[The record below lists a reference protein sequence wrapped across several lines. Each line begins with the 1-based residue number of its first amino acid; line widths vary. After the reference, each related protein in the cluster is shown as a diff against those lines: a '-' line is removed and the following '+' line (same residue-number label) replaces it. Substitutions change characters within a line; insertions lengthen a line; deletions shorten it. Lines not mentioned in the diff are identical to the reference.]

1 MNEVRAMVGKG
12 KKSSIG
18 NTDQF
23 QQSQVDIMQIVE
35 QKEVRK
41 ALEPEVNSLRA
52 QPSLGILKITSS
64 CSLEINL

>member
-1 MNEVRAMVGKG
+1 MKIGQGLEREE
-12 KKSSIG
+12 KSSIG

-35 QKEVRK
+35 QKEVQK

>member
-1 MNEVRAMVGKG
+1 MKLGQWLEREE
-12 KKSSIG
+12 KSSIG

-41 ALEPEVNSLRA
+41 ALELEVNSLRA